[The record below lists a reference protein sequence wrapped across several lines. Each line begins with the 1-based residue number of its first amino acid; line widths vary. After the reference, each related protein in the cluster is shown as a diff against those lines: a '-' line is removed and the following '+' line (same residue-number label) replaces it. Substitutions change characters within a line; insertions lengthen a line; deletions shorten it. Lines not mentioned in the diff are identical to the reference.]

1 MIVDT
6 GILYALID
14 RRDRHHR
21 AARAVFALPEPRI
34 VPEPV
39 IVETDLLV
47 LSNLGVEQELRFL
60 RGLGEPAFLIESPGH
75 ADRAR
80 AAEVA
85 AQYRDLEIGYVDAV
99 VVAIAER
106 LRDRRIATVDRRDF
120 SAIRPR
126 HAEAFE
132 LLP

>member
-14 RRDRHHR
+14 RRDRYHTQ
-21 AARAVFALPEPRI
+21 ARQIFRRSETKI

-39 IVETDLLV
+39 IVETDWLV
-47 LSNLGVEQELRFL
+47 TERMGVEVQVRFL
-60 RGLGEPAFLIESPGH
+60 RGIGEPALFIECPLPM
-75 ADRAR
+75 DRAR
-80 AAEVA
+80 AADLVD
-85 AQYRDLEIGYVDAV
+85 QYKSQNIGYVDAV

-106 LRDRRIATVDRRDF
+106 LKETVIATVDRKHF
-120 SAIRPR
+120 ELVRPR
-126 HAEAFE
+126 HVAQFE